1 MLSRLI
7 GIIYII
13 LSKGTVTAEEL
24 AKQFEV
30 SVRTIYR
37 DIERLSM
44 AGIPIYA
51 RKGKNGGI
59 SLTERFVLDKMVISQ
74 EEQRRI
80 LAALASLRETGATEE
95 EGILQK
101 LGAFFK
107 ADVPD
112 WVAIDFSDW
121 SGRRQELFERIR
133 KAILER
139 RVLEFDYY
147 GQYGEMFHRT
157 VEPVQL
163 LFKEYTWYVRAY
175 CRKRRAM
182 RLFKVLRMK
191 RVEALEEIF
200 EPGSRI
206 WAEETPGEGATGSDN
221 GQLEQGAAGSDNGQL
236 EQGAA
241 GSDNG
246 QLEQGAA
253 GSGNGQSESGGEGWE
268 TNREE
273 KVVFRVAGKEAYRI
287 YDRFE
292 EEEIE
297 RLPDGDFLITLQC
310 YLDDWVYGVILSFG
324 PSAKVMAPEHVREKV
339 VEKIRDMEK
348 NYL

>member
-1 MLSRLI
+1 MLSRLV

-37 DIERLSM
+37 DVERLSM

-59 SLTERFVLDKMVISQ
+59 SLAERFVLDKMVISE

-80 LAALASLRETGATEE
+80 LAALASLRETGASREE
-95 EGILQK
+95 EILQK
-101 LGAFFK
+101 LGTFFK
-107 ADVPD
+107 ADAPD

-121 SGRRQELFERIR
+121 SGRRQELFEQIR

-139 RVLEFDYY
+139 KVMEFDYY
-147 GQYGEMFHRT
+147 GQYGEMSHRA
-157 VEPVQL
+157 VEPEQL

-191 RVEALEEIF
+191 RVELMEEIF
-200 EPGSRI
+200 EPKDRI
-206 WAEETPGEGATGSDN
+206 WEEETTGAGQEVSGSGDGQSGE
-221 GQLEQGAAGSDNGQL
+221 EQEAAGSNGGQT
-236 EQGAA
+236 EQRMSGV
-241 GSDNG
+241 GDG
-246 QLEQGAA
+246 QPE
-253 GSGNGQSESGGEGWE
+253 EKCGGEVWE
-268 TNREE
+268 KRREE
-273 KVVFRVAGKEAYRI
+273 KVVFQVAAKEAYRI

-310 YLDDWVYGVILSFG
+310 CLDDWVYGVILSFG
-324 PSAKVMAPEHVREKV
+324 PSAKVIAPEYVRTRIVK
-339 VEKIRDMEK
+339 KIRDMEK

>member
-7 GIIYII
+7 GIIYTI
-13 LSKGTVTAEEL
+13 LRKGTVTAEEL
-24 AKQFEV
+24 ARQYEV

-37 DIERLSM
+37 DVERLSM
-44 AGIPIYA
+44 AGIPVYA

-80 LAALASLRETGATEE
+80 LAALASLRETGASEE

-101 LGAFFK
+101 LGTFFN

-121 SGRRQELFERIR
+121 SGRRQELFEQIR

-147 GQYGEMFHRT
+147 GQYGEMSHRT
-157 VEPVQL
+157 AEPVQL

-191 RVEALEEIF
+191 RVEALTETF
-200 EPGSRI
+200 QPGIEAPEAPGASEGQAD
-206 WAEETPGEGATGSDN
+206 AEKMPGAPGASEGQADAEKMPGAPEAKD
-221 GQLEQGAAGSDNGQL
+221 GQADRGKGCGDSP
-236 EQGAA
+236 
-241 GSDNG
+241 
-246 QLEQGAA
+246 
-253 GSGNGQSESGGEGWE
+253 GWE
-268 TNREE
+268 KHREE
-273 KVVFRVAGKEAYRI
+273 KVVFQIAAREAYRI

-310 YLDDWVYGVILSFG
+310 CLDDWVYGVILSFG
-324 PSAKVMAPEHVREKV
+324 PSARVIAPEYVREKM

>member
-221 GQLEQGAAGSDNGQL
+221 GQLEQGAAGSDNGR
-236 EQGAA
+236 E
-241 GSDNG
+241 GSI
-246 QLEQGAA
+246 
-253 GSGNGQSESGGEGWE
+253 SGCRKRS
-268 TNREE
+268 
-273 KVVFRVAGKEAYRI
+273 
-287 YDRFE
+287 
-292 EEEIE
+292 
-297 RLPDGDFLITLQC
+297 LPHL
-310 YLDDWVYGVILSFG
+310 
-324 PSAKVMAPEHVREKV
+324 
-339 VEKIRDMEK
+339 
-348 NYL
+348 